1 MAKTVLMTKND
12 GRLTFDVEL
21 PYVFSLLA
29 NGKYTITIKRANE
42 KRSIPQ
48 NDLMWMWLTC
58 IERETGTPKDDIYMY
73 YCKKFGTAS
82 HIKNEK
88 LEMIDAI
95 EAEINSKTSYSITRC
110 IENMFEGE
118 IFSVRKTGTVE
129 DVERITPEMLYNAY
143 KKALSEC
150 TVEIYVVGSVDID

>member
-1 MAKTVLMTKND
+1 MAKTVLMTKNE

-58 IERETGTPKDDIYMY
+58 IERETGTPKDDVYMY
-73 YCKKFGTAS
+73 YCKKF
-82 HIKNEK
+82 
-88 LEMIDAI
+88 LM
-95 EAEINSKTSYSITRC
+95 KTIQVG
-110 IENMFEGE
+110 NKM
-118 IFSVRKTGTVE
+118 
-129 DVERITPEMLYNAY
+129 ERIYNTSSKLNMEQMTEFLNKIQVDAATELGITLPKPEDRFFEQFYAQFNY
-143 KKALSEC
+143 
-150 TVEIYVVGSVDID
+150 

>member
-58 IERETGTPKDDIYMY
+58 IERETGTPKEDVYMY
-73 YCKKFGTAS
+73 YCKKFLMKTIQIGERLE
-82 HIKNEK
+82 HIYNTSSK
-88 LEMIDAI
+88 LNQEQMSEFLTKIQIDALT
-95 EAEINSKTSYSITRC
+95 ELGITLPKPEDRF
-110 IENMFEGE
+110 FEE
-118 IFSVRKTGTVE
+118 FYTQFN
-129 DVERITPEMLYNAY
+129 Y
-143 KKALSEC
+143 
-150 TVEIYVVGSVDID
+150 

>member
-1 MAKTVLMTKND
+1 MAKTVIMTKND

-58 IERETGTPKDDIYMY
+58 IERETGTPKEDVYMY
-73 YCKKFGTAS
+73 YCKKFLMKTIQIGDKME
-82 HIKNEK
+82 HIYNTSSK
-88 LEMIDAI
+88 LNQEQMSEFLTKIQIDALTELGI
-95 EAEINSKTSYSITRC
+95 TLPKPEDRFFENFYSQF
-110 IENMFEGE
+110 N
-118 IFSVRKTGTVE
+118 
-129 DVERITPEMLYNAY
+129 Y
-143 KKALSEC
+143 
-150 TVEIYVVGSVDID
+150 

>member
-1 MAKTVLMTKND
+1 MAKTVIMTKND

-58 IERETGTPKDDIYMY
+58 IERETGTPKEDVYMY
-73 YCKKFGTAS
+73 YCKKF
-82 HIKNEK
+82 
-88 LEMIDAI
+88 LM
-95 EAEINSKTSYSITRC
+95 KTIQ
-110 IENMFEGE
+110 IGNKM
-118 IFSVRKTGTVE
+118 
-129 DVERITPEMLYNAY
+129 ERIYNTSSKLNMEQMTEFLNKIQVDAATELGITLPKPEDRFFEQFYAQFNY
-143 KKALSEC
+143 
-150 TVEIYVVGSVDID
+150 

>member
-1 MAKTVLMTKND
+1 MAKTVIMTKND

-58 IERETGTPKDDIYMY
+58 IERETGTPKEDVYMY
-73 YCKKFGTAS
+73 YCKKF
-82 HIKNEK
+82 
-88 LEMIDAI
+88 LM
-95 EAEINSKTSYSITRC
+95 KTIQVG
-110 IENMFEGE
+110 NKM
-118 IFSVRKTGTVE
+118 
-129 DVERITPEMLYNAY
+129 ERIYNTSSKLNMEQMTEFLNKIQVDAATELGITLPKPEDRFFEQFYAQFNY
-143 KKALSEC
+143 
-150 TVEIYVVGSVDID
+150 

>member
-58 IERETGTPKDDIYMY
+58 IERETGTPKEDVYMY
-73 YCKKFGTAS
+73 YCKKFLMKPIQIGD
-82 HIKNEK
+82 K
-88 LEMIDAI
+88 LEHIYNTSSKLNQEQMSEFLTKIQIDALT
-95 EAEINSKTSYSITRC
+95 ELGITLPKPEDRF
-110 IENMFEGE
+110 FEQ
-118 IFSVRKTGTVE
+118 F
-129 DVERITPEMLYNAY
+129 YAQFNY
-143 KKALSEC
+143 
-150 TVEIYVVGSVDID
+150 

>member
-1 MAKTVLMTKND
+1 MAKTLLMTKND

-58 IERETGTPKDDIYMY
+58 IERETGTPKEDVYMY
-73 YCKKFGTAS
+73 YCKKFLMKTIQIGD
-82 HIKNEK
+82 K
-88 LEMIDAI
+88 LEHIYNTSSKLNQEQMSEFLTKIQVDALT
-95 EAEINSKTSYSITRC
+95 ELGITLPKPEDRF
-110 IENMFEGE
+110 FEQ
-118 IFSVRKTGTVE
+118 F
-129 DVERITPEMLYNAY
+129 YAQFNY
-143 KKALSEC
+143 
-150 TVEIYVVGSVDID
+150 

>member
-42 KRSIPQ
+42 KRSIPR

-58 IERETGTPKDDIYMY
+58 IERETGTPKDDVYMY
-73 YCKKFGTAS
+73 YCKKF
-82 HIKNEK
+82 
-88 LEMIDAI
+88 LM
-95 EAEINSKTSYSITRC
+95 KTIQVG
-110 IENMFEGE
+110 NKM
-118 IFSVRKTGTVE
+118 
-129 DVERITPEMLYNAY
+129 ERIYNTSSKLNMEQMTEFLNKIQVDAATELGITLPKPEDRFFESFYSQFNY
-143 KKALSEC
+143 
-150 TVEIYVVGSVDID
+150 

>member
-1 MAKTVLMTKND
+1 MAKTVIMTKND

-58 IERETGTPKDDIYMY
+58 IERETGTPKDDVYMY
-73 YCKKFGTAS
+73 YCKKF
-82 HIKNEK
+82 
-88 LEMIDAI
+88 LM
-95 EAEINSKTSYSITRC
+95 KTIQVG
-110 IENMFEGE
+110 NKM
-118 IFSVRKTGTVE
+118 
-129 DVERITPEMLYNAY
+129 ERIYNTSSKLNQEQMSEFLNKIQVDAATELGITLPKPEDRFFEQFYAQFNY
-143 KKALSEC
+143 
-150 TVEIYVVGSVDID
+150 